1 MATLK
6 DRITELSA
14 QNKVTGIDFI
24 YVYPDQQHLDVY
36 FLTDVSAMAGPL
48 PGSLTQDDIK
58 IYSPNAQLPEINVF
72 SLLQWP
78 VVDGQPVLRLTTL
91 GRGDFALYQF
101 RIDDARIDPFFND
114 VSFSF
119 KANCPSDLDCKPP
132 AHECPPEEPV
142 DFPIDYLARDFWSFR
157 KALLDFASLRY
168 AKWPDRLE
176 ADAGVMMTELMSAAG
191 DEIAYFQDRINREAY
206 LETATQRRSLRAHA
220 HLVDYYLHD
229 GRGAGT
235 WLDIQVGAGM
245 GLFSLAPG
253 TPVYAAADDNTLVY
267 FEIGKSIRERLA
279 VPAIKFNV
287 DEVCN
292 NFKPHIWDDDL
303 LCLPVGSTEL
313 YLEGDQTGVLKLED
327 VSMDSPQP
335 GKWMLLQ
342 TNPSDP
348 AQPARAQMVR
358 VISVVKETD
367 NVFIST
373 ITHIKWEQA
382 QATQFEFDLIQLS
395 VKGNMVP
402 ATAGKTETAYFLI
415 GKSPDDLSNAELNA
429 FNAPVEQSIER
440 VAQNGKTIHLK
451 TLPGSAER
459 SLVCLGKDLQKT
471 APEIILQEMT
481 FDGVNWVPTLGR
493 PAWEV
498 RQTLVGIHSS
508 SPFDRHYQVDDGSW
522 LPVVTYQR
530 AGYTFQH
537 RDYALGSGSTIRFGD
552 GEFGRIPD
560 KNTVFRALYRLG
572 SGAETNVAAG
582 AIHFPESASY
592 TVSNPLHAIDGLD
605 AETPFELRQSA
616 PEAFR
621 AVTYR
626 AVRPED
632 YAEAAERLP
641 WVQKAGAVF
650 RWTGSWLTAFV
661 TPDPKGKLTIDD
673 RDRADLTAQMNRF
686 RQAGREVHI
695 SDPLYANIDLRI
707 ELCIKESN
715 YAAHVK
721 ARVMD
726 ALMGT
731 RGIYPKQGYFSPDR
745 FTFGT
750 PLDRSTLEAWIQDVP
765 GVKAVEHI
773 RYRRRGWFGWQD
785 FIELRYDPGKDVIIR
800 IANDALHPERG
811 ILTLSTHGGL

>member
-14 QNKVTGIDFI
+14 QTKVTGIDFI
-24 YVYPDQQHLDVY
+24 YVYPNQQQLDVY
-36 FLTDVSAMAGPL
+36 FLSDVAAMDAPL
-48 PGSLTQDDIK
+48 PGSVTPDIIK
-58 IYSPNAQLPEINVF
+58 IYSPNAELPEVGILP
-72 SLLQWP
+72 LLQWP
-78 VVDGQPVLRLTTL
+78 IVDGNRVLRLNTFAP
-91 GRGDFALYQF
+91 GDFALYRF
-101 RIDDARIDPFFND
+101 KIEDARIDTFFND

-119 KANCPSDLDCKPP
+119 KANCPSDLDCKP
-132 AHECPPEEPV
+132 AEHECPPEELV

-157 KALLDFASLRY
+157 KALFDFASLRY
-168 AKWPDRLE
+168 PKWLDRLE

-191 DEIAYFQDRINREAY
+191 DEMAYYQDRINREAY

-220 HLVDYYLHD
+220 HLVDYYYHD
-229 GRGAGT
+229 GRGAST
-235 WLDIQVGAGM
+235 WLDIQVGAGI
-245 GLFSLAPG
+245 GLLALTPG
-253 TPVYAAADDNTLVY
+253 SPVYAAADDNTLIY
-267 FEIGKSIRERLA
+267 FEIGTNIRERLA

-287 DEVCN
+287 DEACN
-292 NFKPHIWDDDL
+292 SFQPHIWDDDL

-313 YLEGDQTGVLKLED
+313 YLEGDQTGVLKMED
-327 VSMDSPQP
+327 LSEGPFHL

-342 TNPSDP
+342 TNPADP
-348 AQPARAQMVR
+348 AQSARTQMVR
-358 VISVVKETD
+358 VTSITLDTD
-367 NVFIST
+367 PVFVST
-373 ITHIKWEQA
+373 ITHLKWAQS
-382 QATQFEFDLIQLS
+382 QATQFEFDLTQLS

-402 ATAGKTETAYFLI
+402 ATAGKTETAFFLI
-415 GKSPDDLSNAELNA
+415 GKSPEELSNAELNA
-429 FNAPVEQSIER
+429 MQAPVEQSIER
-440 VAQNGKTIHLK
+440 LAQNGKTIHMK

-459 SLVCLGKDLQKT
+459 SLVYLGKDLQKT
-471 APEIILQEMT
+471 APEIILQEVT
-481 FDGVNWVPTLGR
+481 FDGLNWTPTIGR

-498 RQTLVGIHSS
+498 RQTLVGIHASA
-508 SPFDRHYQVDDGSW
+508 PADRHYLIDDGSW

-530 AGYTFQH
+530 AGYSFQH
-537 RDYALGSGSTIRFGD
+537 RDYAMSSGSTIRFGD

-560 KNTVFRALYRLG
+560 TNTMFRMRYRLG
-572 SGAETNVAAG
+572 TGSETNVAAG
-582 AIHFPESASY
+582 AIQFPESATFS
-592 TVSNPLHAIDGLD
+592 VSNPLQAMDGID

-621 AVTYR
+621 AITYR

-661 TPDPKGKLTIDD
+661 TPDPKGKLTIDNLN
-673 RDRADLTAQMNRF
+673 RADLRAQLNRF

-695 SDPLYANIDLRI
+695 SDPVYANIDLRI
-707 ELCIKESN
+707 ELCIRESN

-721 ARVMD
+721 VRVMD

-731 RGIYPKQGYFSPDR
+731 RGIYPKPGYFSADR

-750 PLDRSTLEAWIQDVP
+750 FLDRSTLEAWIQDVP

-773 RYRRRGWFGWQD
+773 SYRRRGWFDWQP
-785 FIELRYDPGKDVIIR
+785 FIELSYDPGKNVIIR
-800 IANDALHPERG
+800 IANDPLHPERG